1 MIEAPQNKIT
11 TINNFY
17 HFNISNSNFN
27 EFMKALSLSLSSTFD
42 NTAQVNSYFILN
54 KKRKE
59 PDYTNDEEKS
69 ICDKTTNKDEKE
81 IKSENNA
88 INLNHEKQNMSKP
101 IFSVSNYD
109 INMKKLSKR
118 GRKSKSS
125 NNRGYHTK
133 FSTDNILRKIKTR
146 FFRKI
151 VNYINSII
159 LSKYR
164 NKIKVLKYLETEI
177 CKNNNIAFNKKLLN
191 MKLKEIFDSYK
202 INGKIKL
209 LDKNYNKSIIKSIYD
224 ENIMELINILEMT
237 VMQLFEVFRD
247 LKETKLVGFERMD
260 TVIKELEY
268 SEKDKEYINKLK
280 RVILSFEN
288 YYFKKEKLKS
298 KINN

>member
-1 MIEAPQNKIT
+1 MIEAPQNRIT
-11 TINNFY
+11 TINNYY
-17 HFNISNSNFN
+17 HFNICNRDFN
-27 EFMKALSLSLSSTFD
+27 EFMKALSLSNAFNSTS
-42 NTAQVNSYFILN
+42 QVNSYFILN

-59 PDYTNDEEKS
+59 PDYTNDEEKVIS
-69 ICDKTTNKDEKE
+69 DKTTNSDEKE
-81 IKSENNA
+81 LKRENNA

-101 IFSVSNYD
+101 MFSVSNYD
-109 INMKKLSKR
+109 INMKKISKR

-125 NNRGYHTK
+125 NNHGYHTK

-164 NKIKVLKYLETEI
+164 NKIKVLKHPESEI
-177 CKNNNIAFNKKLLN
+177 SRNNNIAFNKKLLN

-209 LDKNYNKSIIKSIYD
+209 LDKNYNKNVIKSIYN
-224 ENIMELINILEMT
+224 ENIIELINILEMT

-268 SEKDKEYINKLK
+268 SEKDKEYIDKLK
-280 RVILSFEN
+280 RVILSFEK
-288 YYFKKEKLKS
+288 YYFKKEK
-298 KINN
+298 

>member
-1 MIEAPQNKIT
+1 MIEAPQNRIT

-17 HFNISNSNFN
+17 HFNISNRDFN
-27 EFMKALSLSLSSTFD
+27 EFMKALSLSNAFHT
-42 NTAQVNSYFILN
+42 TQVNSYFILN

-59 PDYTNDEEKS
+59 PDYTNDEEKVIS
-69 ICDKTTNKDEKE
+69 DKTTNSDEKE
-81 IKSENNA
+81 LKSQNNA

-109 INMKKLSKR
+109 INMKKISKR

-125 NNRGYHTK
+125 NNHGYHTK
-133 FSTDNILRKIKTR
+133 FATDNILRKIKTR

-164 NKIKVLKYLETEI
+164 NKINVLKYPEAEI
-177 CKNNNIAFNKKLLN
+177 SKNNNIAFNKKLLN

-209 LDKNYNKSIIKSIYD
+209 LDQNYNKNVIKSIYD
-224 ENIMELINILEMT
+224 ENIIELINILEMT

-247 LKETKLVGFERMD
+247 IKETKLVGFERMD

-268 SEKDKEYINKLK
+268 SEKDKEYIEKLK

>member
-1 MIEAPQNKIT
+1 MIEAPQNRIT
-11 TINNFY
+11 TINNYY
-17 HFNISNSNFN
+17 HFNICNRDFN
-27 EFMKALSLSLSSTFD
+27 EFMKALSLSNAFNSTS
-42 NTAQVNSYFILN
+42 QVNSYFILN

-59 PDYTNDEEKS
+59 PDYTNDEEKVIS
-69 ICDKTTNKDEKE
+69 DKTTNSDEKE
-81 IKSENNA
+81 LKRENNI

-101 IFSVSNYD
+101 MFSVSNYD
-109 INMKKLSKR
+109 INMKKISKR

-125 NNRGYHTK
+125 NNHGYHTK

-164 NKIKVLKYLETEI
+164 NKIKVLKYPEAEI
-177 CKNNNIAFNKKLLN
+177 SKNNNIAFNKKLLN

-209 LDKNYNKSIIKSIYD
+209 LDKNYNKNIIKSIYD
-224 ENIMELINILEMT
+224 ENIIELINILEMT

-268 SEKDKEYINKLK
+268 SEKDKEYIDKLK
-280 RVILSFEN
+280 RVILSFEK
-288 YYFKKEKLKS
+288 YYFKKEK
-298 KINN
+298 

>member
-1 MIEAPQNKIT
+1 MIEAPQNRIT
-11 TINNFY
+11 TINNYY
-17 HFNISNSNFN
+17 HFNISNSDLN
-27 EFMKALSLSLSSTFD
+27 EFMKALSLSSTFQ
-42 NTAQVNSYFILN
+42 NTTQVNSYFILN

-59 PDYTNDEEKS
+59 PDYPNDEEKV
-69 ICDKTTNKDEKE
+69 ICEKTTSNGENE
-81 IKSENNA
+81 LKSENNA

-101 IFSVSNYD
+101 IFSVFNYN
-109 INMKKLSKR
+109 INMKKISKR

-125 NNRGYHTK
+125 NNHAYHTK

-164 NKIKVLKYLETEI
+164 NKIKVLKHPESEI
-177 CKNNNIAFNKKLLN
+177 SRNNNIAFNKKLLN

-209 LDKNYNKSIIKSIYD
+209 LDKNYNKNVIKSIYN
-224 ENIMELINILEMT
+224 ENIIELINILEMT

-247 LKETKLVGFERMD
+247 LKETKLAGFERMD

-268 SEKDKEYINKLK
+268 SEKDKEYIDKLK

-288 YYFKKEKLKS
+288 YYFKKEK
-298 KINN
+298 

>member
-1 MIEAPQNKIT
+1 
-11 TINNFY
+11 
-17 HFNISNSNFN
+17 
-27 EFMKALSLSLSSTFD
+27 
-42 NTAQVNSYFILN
+42 
-54 KKRKE
+54 
-59 PDYTNDEEKS
+59 
-69 ICDKTTNKDEKE
+69 
-81 IKSENNA
+81 
-88 INLNHEKQNMSKP
+88 
-101 IFSVSNYD
+101 
-109 INMKKLSKR
+109 
-118 GRKSKSS
+118 
-125 NNRGYHTK
+125 
-133 FSTDNILRKIKTR
+133 
-146 FFRKI
+146 
-151 VNYINSII
+151 
-159 LSKYR
+159 
-164 NKIKVLKYLETEI
+164 
-177 CKNNNIAFNKKLLN
+177 